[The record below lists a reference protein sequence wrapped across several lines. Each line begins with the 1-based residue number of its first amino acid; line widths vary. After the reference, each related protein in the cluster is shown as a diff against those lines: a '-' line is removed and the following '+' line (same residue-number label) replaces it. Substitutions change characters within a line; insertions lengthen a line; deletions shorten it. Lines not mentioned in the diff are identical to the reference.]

1 MSTRFVDMMRYQF
14 GCLKY
19 VKLILLG
26 LIKNLE
32 SNLKEGRFTKKYKKI
47 NCSSAILYLF
57 IYLFNTLF
65 TVD

>member
-1 MSTRFVDMMRYQF
+1 MMRYQF

-19 VKLILLG
+19 VELILLG

-57 IYLFNTLF
+57 IYLFI
-65 TVD
+65 